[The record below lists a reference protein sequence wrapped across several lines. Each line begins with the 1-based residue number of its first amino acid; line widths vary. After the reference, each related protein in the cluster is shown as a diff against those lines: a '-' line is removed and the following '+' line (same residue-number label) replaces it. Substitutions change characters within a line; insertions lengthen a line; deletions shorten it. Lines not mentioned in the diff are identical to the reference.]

1 MSIDENGFELYC
13 RGESGNCFKAALML
27 NLSGLEWRPRF
38 VDFFDENTRGG
49 FKSDVSD
56 MGELPVLK
64 TRTLTIS
71 QSGVILTY
79 LSNRTGKFGG
89 RDDTENLEI
98 LRWILFDN
106 HRFTPN
112 YASLRFMIGIR
123 KVEENAV
130 AQFLRSQAMA
140 ALDIVEARLQDRL
153 FIVGERPTIADISMV
168 GYQYYDEATGID
180 RGKYPNLLA
189 WLDRMSKLP
198 GWAHPY
204 DLMPRA
210 LPGTGPHHGQDP
222 EASARWP

>member
-1 MSIDENGFELYC
+1 M
-13 RGESGNCFKAALML
+13 
-27 NLSGLEWRPRF
+27 SGLEWRARF
-38 VDFFDENTRGG
+38 VDFFDEQTRGS
-49 FKSDVSD
+49 FKNAVSD
-56 MGELPVLK
+56 MGELPVLR
-64 TRTLTIS
+64 TRTLTVS

-79 LSNRTGKFGG
+79 LSKLTGKFGG
-89 RDDTENLEI
+89 RDDTEKLEI

-123 KVEENAV
+123 KIEENAV
-130 AQFLRSQAMA
+130 TQFLRSQTMA
-140 ALDIVEARLQDRL
+140 AFDVVEARLSDRP

-168 GYQYYDEATGID
+168 GYQFYDEATGID
-180 RGKYPNLLA
+180 RDKYPNLLA

-210 LPGTGPHHGQDP
+210 LRGTGPAHGPDP
-222 EASARWP
+222 ETSVRWP